1 MLHAQNVFWCASIF
15 QLRFSAAARP
25 SRWLVVSVLP
35 AWHKLHSCANA
46 ITRVLLLSKY
56 LTTLVGSKRQ
66 TDYVTSVNNQARLFS
81 FVRVNALNEM
91 INFKEIFSV
100 TLILFS
106 VIDILGSIPFIILI
120 RKREG
125 KIQAE
130 KATIISGALMIL
142 FLYLGQSILQ
152 LFGLD
157 VASFA
162 VAGAIVIFIVAMEM
176 ILGITLIKDDP
187 QARGSSSIVP
197 LAFPLIAGAGTLTT
211 ILSLRAVYQEL
222 NIVIGMVL
230 NLVIVYTVLRSSAW
244 LERVIGE
251 SGFAVLRRIFG
262 VILLAIAVKIFK
274 SNVFPG

>member
-1 MLHAQNVFWCASIF
+1 MDI
-15 QLRFSAAARP
+15 
-25 SRWLVVSVLP
+25 
-35 AWHKLHSCANA
+35 
-46 ITRVLLLSKY
+46 
-56 LTTLVGSKRQ
+56 
-66 TDYVTSVNNQARLFS
+66 
-81 FVRVNALNEM
+81 
-91 INFKEIFSV
+91 KEIFSV

-125 KIQAE
+125 RIHAE
-130 KATIISGALMIL
+130 KATIISALLMVV

-162 VAGAIVIFIVAMEM
+162 VAGAIVIFIVAIEM

-187 QARGSSSIVP
+187 DAKGSGSVVP

-211 ILSLRAVYQEL
+211 ILSLRAVYEEINILAGIVL
-222 NIVIGMVL
+222 NIVFI
-230 NLVIVYTVLRSSAW
+230 YSVLRSSAW
-244 LERVIGE
+244 LERVIGP
-251 SGFAVLRRIFG
+251 SGFAVLRRVFG

>member
-1 MLHAQNVFWCASIF
+1 ML
-15 QLRFSAAARP
+15 
-25 SRWLVVSVLP
+25 SV
-35 AWHKLHSCANA
+35 
-46 ITRVLLLSKY
+46 
-56 LTTLVGSKRQ
+56 
-66 TDYVTSVNNQARLFS
+66 
-81 FVRVNALNEM
+81 
-91 INFKEIFSV
+91 KEIFSV

-125 KIQAE
+125 GIQAG
-130 KATIISGALMIL
+130 KATIISAVLMIA

-187 QARGSSSIVP
+187 SAKGSGSVVP

-211 ILSLRAVYQEL
+211 ILSLRAVYAEWNILIGIIL
-222 NIVIGMVL
+222 NVF
-230 NLVIVYTVLRSSAW
+230 IVYGVLRSSAW
-244 LERVIGE
+244 LERKIGE
-251 SGFAVLRRIFG
+251 SGFAVLRRVFG
-262 VILLAIAVKIFK
+262 VILLAIAVKIFQA
-274 SNVFPG
+274 NVFPNG

>member
-1 MLHAQNVFWCASIF
+1 
-15 QLRFSAAARP
+15 
-25 SRWLVVSVLP
+25 
-35 AWHKLHSCANA
+35 
-46 ITRVLLLSKY
+46 
-56 LTTLVGSKRQ
+56 
-66 TDYVTSVNNQARLFS
+66 
-81 FVRVNALNEM
+81 M
-91 INFKEIFSV
+91 INLKEIFSV

-106 VIDILGSIPFIILI
+106 VIDILGSIPFIIQI

-125 KIQAE
+125 RIHAE
-130 KATIISGALMIL
+130 KATIISAVLMVA
-142 FLYLGQSILQ
+142 FLYLGVSILE

-157 VASFA
+157 IASFA

-187 QARGSSSIVP
+187 NAKGTGSVVP

-211 ILSLRAVYQEL
+211 IISLRVVYEEV
-222 NIVIGMVL
+222 NILIGIVL
-230 NLVIVYTVLRSSAW
+230 NLVVIYIVLRSSAW

-251 SGFAVLRRIFG
+251 SGFAVLRRVFG